1 LAFESVYEP
10 ETVAELTCTECGRRP
25 LPGERWSLRFADL
38 GEVAIYCPDCDQ
50 GSSGMSTT
58 KPRRFRRATR
68 TCLSAAVALNIVGFA
83 ASASAQQQT
92 SIVVRGDVQI
102 GRFLVHR
109 DGTLDGAI
117 RAFGR
122 PTSLRRGR
130 YEDCTARWRPIGL
143 RIGFYNLGGRNPCLR
158 QYGYFSSATM
168 VGRHWVTAKG
178 LRLGD
183 PARKLHVL
191 YSPRRFTGSWAWLLS
206 RYYPAYDSSYP
217 GLAAKIHRGWV
228 TAFRVRYP
236 AGGD

>member
-1 LAFESVYEP
+1 MAGTCAAAIVTLVLAGIGAP
-10 ETVAELTCTECGRRP
+10 AP
-25 LPGERWSLRFADL
+25 LPQ
-38 GEVAIYCPDCDQ
+38 P
-50 GSSGMSTT
+50 
-58 KPRRFRRATR
+58 
-68 TCLSAAVALNIVGFA
+68 
-83 ASASAQQQT
+83 T

-102 GRFLVHR
+102 GRYRVQR

-117 RAFGR
+117 RTLGT

-130 YEDCTARWRPIGL
+130 YGECTAHWQPIGL
-143 RIGFYNLGGRNPCLR
+143 RIVFYNLGGQNPCLR
-158 QYGYFSSATM
+158 QYGYFSTATM
-168 VGRHWVTAKG
+168 VGRHWVTARG

-206 RYYPAYDSSYP
+206 RYYRPYDGRYP

-228 TAFRVRYP
+228 TALRVRYP

>member
-1 LAFESVYEP
+1 MMTWRGPLHRA
-10 ETVAELTCTECGRRP
+10 VAGACVVGAALIPVGAE
-25 LPGERWSLRFADL
+25 A
-38 GEVAIYCPDCDQ
+38 
-50 GSSGMSTT
+50 
-58 KPRRFRRATR
+58 
-68 TCLSAAVALNIVGFA
+68 SAA
-83 ASASAQQQT
+83 SPRPE

-102 GRFLVHR
+102 GRFLVKK

-122 PTSLRRGR
+122 PTSLRLGR
-130 YEDCTARWRPIGL
+130 YGDCTARWQPIGL

-168 VGRHWVTAKG
+168 VGSHWVTARG

-183 PARKLHVL
+183 PARKLHVM
-191 YSPRRFTGSWAWLLS
+191 YAPRRFSGSWAWLLARS
-206 RYYPAYDSSYP
+206 YPAYDSAYP

-228 TAFRVRYP
+228 TAFRIRYP